1 MGINANG
8 LRNRFGA
15 LSAKWIHV
23 AYGTTVL
30 QTSTEAQGAADL
42 KKSIAKIGGKKGKGK
57 ADREERVTTP
67 GELTSRPWV
76 LPCGQTRTPNCTLAD
91 EEMLE
96 ETLHGLVCGVWEV
109 ALEGSTRETNA

>member
-15 LSAKWIHV
+15 LSAKWMNV

-42 KKSIAKIGGKKGKGK
+42 KKSIAKIGGEKGKGK
-57 ADREERVTTP
+57 ADREGRVSTS
-67 GELTSRPWV
+67 GELTYIWSRGAAV
-76 LPCGQTRTPNCTLAD
+76 RDCFHFRRRFRD
-91 EEMLE
+91 KVMLE
-96 ETLHGLVCGVWEV
+96 ETLHDQ
-109 ALEGSTRETNA
+109 

>member
-15 LSAKWIHV
+15 LSAKWMNV

-42 KKSIAKIGGKKGKGK
+42 KKSIAKIGGEKGKGR
-57 ADREERVTTP
+57 ADREGRVSTS
-67 GELTSRPWV
+67 GELSFGLGA
-76 LPCGQTRTPNCTLAD
+76 LPYAIVFTFAGASGTR
-91 EEMLE
+91 
-96 ETLHGLVCGVWEV
+96 
-109 ALEGSTRETNA
+109 